1 MNNQKKIQL
10 KGFPYKDHVLFAF
23 PINEIIEL
31 FGTDKIEFECTIV
44 NDKLILTSPPIRT
57 SSSMKHTPKQ
67 MEVFTNA

>member
-44 NDKLILTSPPIRT
+44 NDKLILMSQTIRNGP
-57 SSSMKHTPKQ
+57 SMKYTPSKI
-67 MEVFTNA
+67 EVFTNA